1 MMKTETATPDQLASS
16 KEPEFDPH
24 YVPPE
29 AISVAL
35 DPTDMASKGPKKKGT
50 WSVPIGCC

>member
-1 MMKTETATPDQLASS
+1 METETATSDLITSPA
-16 KEPEFDPH
+16 EPECDPQ
-24 YVPPE
+24 YVSPTVILVP
-29 AISVAL
+29 L